1 MLDFLF
7 SGLKIYTDPL
17 AALGFDPAAV
27 ENLAD
32 PFAEETAETLLQRLD
47 EQLHRPA
54 DSAAA
59 GSKKHWVKGHGL
71 DFAELREYQ
80 PGDEIRKIDWNV
92 YARTLVPHI
101 KEFHEEKQLVLW
113 VFLDLTPSM
122 DYLSGLGPERIIS
135 KLAWAIDAL
144 GLLGKLALYGQYAI
158 GLYAMTPNGAVI
170 LKPKTGDAHLHRILT
185 QAITAASDT
194 RHCFVPMEAHAFQS
208 HTESFSRLVAKQST
222 IMVLSDFWVA
232 EPGLWEKPLGQ
243 LARQNQLFL
252 MQVLDPIEAPQ
263 QSLPK
268 LGLFPA
274 VDLETRQTA
283 WIDLEDPTAYQA
295 QLQQRHAD
303 LQLRLSKIGKLLT
316 VTTQM
321 RPLEAL
327 TALIQMRGK
336 YVAA

>member
-1 MLDFLF
+1 MFNW
-7 SGLKIYTDPL
+7 LKIYTDPL
-17 AALGFDPAAV
+17 GALGFDPAAI

-32 PFAEETAETLLQRLD
+32 PFADETAETLLQRLD

-54 DSAAA
+54 DSAAQ

-113 VFLDLTPSM
+113 VFLDLSPSM

-170 LKPKTGDAHLHRILT
+170 LKPKLGDAHLHRILT
-185 QAITAASDT
+185 QAMAAASDT
-194 RHCFVPMEAHAFQS
+194 RRSFVPMDANAFQT
-208 HTESFSRLVAKQST
+208 HTEAFSRLVAKQST
-222 IMVLSDFWVA
+222 IMVFSDFWVRD
-232 EPGLWEKPLGQ
+232 PGLWEKPLGQ

-252 MQVLDPIEAPQ
+252 MQILDPIETAQ
-263 QSLPK
+263 QVLPK
-268 LGLFPA
+268 LGVFPA

-283 WIDLEDPTAYQA
+283 WIDFKDATAYQA
-295 QLQQRHAD
+295 QLQQHQVE
-303 LQLRLSKIGKLLT
+303 LQQKLSKIGKLLT
-316 VTTQM
+316 ITTQT

-327 TALIQMRGK
+327 TALIQMRGN